1 MNEKTDDVLSSDPPE
16 DDVQIRCPR
25 LGHEIYFKYCRHENY
40 GLPCFKTLDCW
51 FPYFDVHAHLKE
63 NMTEEE
69 FEKVFINVAKP
80 KIHALF
86 ELIQKSKERKET
98 PT

>member
-1 MNEKTDDVLSSDPPE
+1 MNETNETLSSDPPGN
-16 DDVQIRCPR
+16 DVQIRCPR

-51 FPYFDVHAHLKE
+51 FNQFDVHTHLKE
-63 NMTEEE
+63 NMTKED
-69 FEKVFINVAKP
+69 FEKVFLNIAKP

-86 ELIQKSKERKET
+86 DLIQKSREKQGE
-98 PT
+98 

>member
-1 MNEKTDDVLSSDPPE
+1 MNEKTEALTPAPPK

-25 LGHEIYFKYCRHENY
+25 LGHEIYFKYCRHENN

-51 FPYFDVHAHLKE
+51 FNHFDVYTHLKE
-63 NMTEEE
+63 NMSKEE
-69 FEKVFINVAKP
+69 FEKVFLNAARP

-86 ELIQKSKERKET
+86 DLIQKSRDPEENPK
-98 PT
+98 